1 MDLPTPRE
9 IELEIA
15 LRKRD
20 AQVAELTVRPM
31 ATGER
36 PRLLGSSVDHFPNSH
51 RPRFHDFA
59 NFWLYNPN
67 PPRRILLRYPLH

>member
-9 IELEIA
+9 VELESA

-31 ATGER
+31 AT
-36 PRLLGSSVDHFPNSH
+36 
-51 RPRFHDFA
+51 
-59 NFWLYNPN
+59 
-67 PPRRILLRYPLH
+67 